1 MTDDTTG
8 IPTAPEAV
16 AERLRAETKR
26 VQQADK
32 WIGKLIGFGLT
43 AMALG
48 LLSVIVLA
56 SMLTRGPIAE
66 HWRQTWNALGLALF
80 IAGVA
85 TACSGLIISSA
96 RRRAQLARLEQA
108 ARHLE
113 ILAAIR
119 DLPSVEDVYRVTAM
133 QEATQL
139 LVGQLQVQVDRIAAA
154 GAGHAHGLTLL
165 RADVQTLRD
174 LQGDLER
181 DVAALILGGKPSNG
195 QVNGSS
201 GGAVV
206 SIRQL
211 RPDGPG

>member
-1 MTDDTTG
+1 MTDDTVG

-26 VQQADK
+26 VQQADA
-32 WIGKLIGFGLT
+32 WIGKLIGFGVT

-108 ARHLE
+108 AQTMGQRAERELVAVIAE
-113 ILAAIR
+113 RLPGIVEDAVRQALGGLVASEDDDEGSDGTDVLR
-119 DLPSVEDVYRVTAM
+119 LPSPNVRRALEKIANQIVSQPRV
-133 QEATQL
+133 
-139 LVGQLQVQVDRIAAA
+139 
-154 GAGHAHGLTLL
+154 
-165 RADVQTLRD
+165 
-174 LQGDLER
+174 LER
-181 DVAALILGGKPSNG
+181 
-195 QVNGSS
+195 
-201 GGAVV
+201 
-206 SIRQL
+206 
-211 RPDGPG
+211 